1 MTTLR
6 VLADDLTGALECAT
20 AFYDGTPVPVHF
32 GNCVEAPDAVQV
44 VSTDSRNVQV
54 ASLESIL
61 AACMPWFSSGDL
73 AFKKVDSL
81 LRGNTFHEVA
91 WLAKQ
96 RDFSAVIFAP
106 AFPAQGRMTKGGK
119 LSVTPTH
126 TSVAVRREADHFNI
140 VAALASTGL
149 TAYHVNHQDKPVP
162 AEGQVMVLNAGD
174 DQALQY
180 LASLH
185 RHPDARRWLWC
196 GSGALALA
204 LSGQLQRTGLSRVN
218 ASAMFEGL
226 VVLVTSS
233 RHPVIR
239 EQLDFLMRQQDANN
253 NGSHWPLLLDLMEA
267 DELPL
272 PLAQA
277 ALARKARRAVDAQ
290 PQPGV
295 LVVVGGDTLLA
306 LCKAAGARGLRAL
319 PCVRPGWGHAQL
331 SGGVWNGVRCH
342 SRSGAFGDR
351 RDLCELLQ
359 QINPV
364 HH

>member
-1 MTTLR
+1 MKALR

-20 AFYDGTPVPVHF
+20 AFYDGSPVPVHF
-32 GNCVEAPDAVQV
+32 GICVDAPDPVQV
-44 VSTDSRNVQV
+44 VSTDTRNVQV
-54 ASLESIL
+54 ASVESIL
-61 AACMPWFSSGDL
+61 ADCMPWFSSGDM

-96 RDFSAVIFAP
+96 GDHSAVIFAP
-106 AFPAQGRMTKGGK
+106 AFPAQGRMTKDGK
-119 LSVTPTH
+119 LPVAPTQP
-126 TSVAVRREADHFNI
+126 SVAVRNEAEHVNI
-140 VAALASTGL
+140 VEALASTGL

-162 AEGQVMVLNAGD
+162 VEGQVMVLNATD

-185 RHPDARRWLWC
+185 RHPDARKWLWC

-204 LSGQLQRTGLSRVN
+204 LAGQLRRTGTSRVN
-218 ASAMFEGL
+218 TGAMFEGL

-233 RHPVIR
+233 RHPVLR
-239 EQLDFLMRQQDANN
+239 AQLDFLLRQHDGSS
-253 NGSHWPLLLDLMEA
+253 NGSHWLLLLDLMEF
-267 DELPL
+267 DELPES
-272 PLAQA
+272 QA
-277 ALARKARRAVDAQ
+277 RASLMRKARRVVDAQ
-290 PQPGV
+290 PRPGV

-306 LCKAAGARGLRAL
+306 LCNAAGAGGMRAL
-319 PCVRPGWGHAQL
+319 PCVRQGWGHAQL
-331 SGGVWNGVRCH
+331 SGGIWDGVRCH

-351 RDLCELLQ
+351 NDLCELLK

-364 HH
+364 RH